1 MEETNIEKNGK
12 VLKRLAAMKSDID
25 FYTWYLVCY
34 VDVSVIFIVLHTLST
49 YKIEYR
55 GYGKQRQH
63 QFQ

>member
-49 YKIEYR
+49 YKI
-55 GYGKQRQH
+55 
-63 QFQ
+63 